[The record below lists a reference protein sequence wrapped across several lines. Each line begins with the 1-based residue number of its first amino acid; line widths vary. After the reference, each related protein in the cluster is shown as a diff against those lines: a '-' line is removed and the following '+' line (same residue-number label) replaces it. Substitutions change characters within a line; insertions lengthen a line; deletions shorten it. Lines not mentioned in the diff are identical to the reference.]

1 MLDPLELIARK
12 SPCGQPALS
21 SCSLG
26 SFYNLITA
34 FGRLSFCSSRRI
46 AYRAAPVPRRLLGP
60 RSVGC
65 EGLALSEPGVMA
77 SSVAATLS
85 LYPVNYANGCAQ
97 HNFP

>member
-1 MLDPLELIARK
+1 VQQPPLSAR
-12 SPCGQPALS
+12 
-21 SCSLG
+21 SLG
-26 SFYNLITA
+26 SFYNLIQLSVA
-34 FGRLSFCSSRRI
+34 FPS
-46 AYRAAPVPRRLLGP
+46 ARAVGSHIEQQHHGAVLGP

-65 EGLALSEPGVMA
+65 EGLALTEPGVMT

>member
-1 MLDPLELIARK
+1 MQ
-12 SPCGQPALS
+12 QPALS

-26 SFYNLITA
+26 SFYNLIQLSVA
-34 FGRLSFCSSRRI
+34 FPSARAVGSLIEQRLHHG
-46 AYRAAPVPRRLLGP
+46 AVLGP
-60 RSVGC
+60 RSIGC

-85 LYPVNYANGCAQ
+85 LYLVNYANGCLQ